1 MDICLIGKP
10 SLDTAPKPKRAPK
23 QKKVETV
30 NSDSDSEFGV
40 PKKTA
45 PKGERLPLCDYLSTF
60 HVQSICFFYSLRLER
75 LGTCFK
81 SLYSSI
87 NNVLRISAQLES

>member
-1 MDICLIGKP
+1 MDIYLIGKP

-45 PKGERLPLCDYLSTF
+45 PKGEDSLCMM
-60 HVQSICFFYSLRLER
+60 
-75 LGTCFK
+75 
-81 SLYSSI
+81 
-87 NNVLRISAQLES
+87 ISAHSMCKAFVSSTH

>member
-45 PKGERLPLCDYLSTF
+45 PKGEDNLYVTIFFGTF
-60 HVQSICFFYSLRLER
+60 HVQSVPFFHSLSLER

-81 SLYSSI
+81 
-87 NNVLRISAQLES
+87 

>member
-45 PKGERLPLCDYLSTF
+45 PKGE
-60 HVQSICFFYSLRLER
+60 VQII
-75 LGTCFK
+75 TK
-81 SLYSSI
+81 
-87 NNVLRISAQLES
+87 QW